1 MKYPGT
7 NTYNTIKANDG
18 SQNQL
23 HFEIIKI
30 FFYWQN
36 RTYPPVMEKQ
46 NFVSTCIYSKVFST
60 TCTYDCNNTDI
71 IINTGSI

>member
-1 MKYPGT
+1 MFAKIIIKTGIFCLIVKYPGT

-30 FFYWQN
+30 FF
-36 RTYPPVMEKQ
+36 
-46 NFVSTCIYSKVFST
+46 
-60 TCTYDCNNTDI
+60 
-71 IINTGSI
+71 